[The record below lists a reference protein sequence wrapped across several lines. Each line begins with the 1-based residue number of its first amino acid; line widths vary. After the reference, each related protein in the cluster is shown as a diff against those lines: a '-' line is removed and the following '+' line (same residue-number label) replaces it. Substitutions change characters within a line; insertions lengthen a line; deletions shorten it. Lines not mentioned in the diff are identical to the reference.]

1 METISCTYC
10 NTQSIYGDRTCPG
23 CQARIYYGIGWLDL
37 FKWSALVAA
46 LFTLLF
52 IEITGYFALRGLNK
66 YAWYVA
72 GIPFF
77 MAAVIIARLTRK
89 RVQFLHYPRI

>member
-1 METISCTYC
+1 MYC
-10 NTQSIYGDRTCPG
+10 KARSVYGERTCPG
-23 CQARIYYGIGWLDL
+23 CQARIYHGIGWLDL
-37 FKWSALVAA
+37 FKWAAFAAA

-52 IEITGYFALRGLNK
+52 IEITEYFALSGLNK

-77 MAAVIIARLTRK
+77 MAAVIIACLSCGR
-89 RVQFLHYPRI
+89 